1 MKLLTGCMLAVGLLL
16 PMLVLAHPP
25 RPEEAVAKLD
35 LSPSVREQ
43 VLETF
48 ATAKARHESLRK
60 SADAQRSANDTA
72 FCAIRSETQ
81 AALAKLLSQEQLD
94 TLNAAMRPPRDSE
107 GNGPRGAGPRDGM
120 GGPRD
125 GMRGGPGA
133 HRREPM
139 AGAQGQHRPPPMPR
153 CEDGATQQPAGA

>member
-1 MKLLTGCMLAVGLLL
+1 MKLMTGLMLAAGLLL
-16 PMLVLAHPP
+16 PVLVVAHPP
-25 RPEEAVAKLD
+25 RPEEAVARLD

-48 ATAKARHESLRK
+48 ATAKARHEALRK
-60 SADAQRSANDTA
+60 AAETQRSANDTA

-94 TLNAAMRPPRDSE
+94 TLNAALRPPRPRDE
-107 GNGPRGAGPRDGM
+107 DRPRRTGPREGM
-120 GGPRD
+120 GEAHA

-139 AGAQGQHRPPPMPR
+139 DGPQGQHRPPPMPR
-153 CEDGATQQPAGA
+153 CDDLAPQAAAGE